1 MRENEMDYKL
11 EVLLEQDNK
20 FSLFMTNQI
29 KEFNNDRSFH
39 HKESR
44 KKGYVVPINLIVSD
58 ENDHWIGGITAE
70 LYWNWVEIDV
80 LWLNDQIR
88 GMGIGTE
95 LLKRVEMIGAE
106 KGAKNVLLTTFE
118 FQARNF
124 YELNG
129 YRVVG
134 EIKDYPPGSSYYTMV
149 KSLES

>member
-1 MRENEMDYKL
+1 MDYKV
-11 EVLLEQDNK
+11 EVLLEEDNK
-20 FSLFMTNQI
+20 FSLFMKNQI
-29 KEFNNDRSFH
+29 KEFNNERSFH

-44 KKGYVVPINLIVSD
+44 KEGYVEPINLIVSD
-58 ENDHWIGGITAE
+58 GNGQWIGGITAE

-80 LWLNDQIR
+80 LWLSEQIR
-88 GMGIGTE
+88 GMGIGTD
-95 LLKRVEMIGAE
+95 LLQRVETIGIE

-134 EIKDYPPGSSYYTMV
+134 EIKDYPPGSSFYTMV